1 VAPTAAAAQ
10 PTAPAAAAPRK
21 GGQINW
27 IETNGYYTLDPFV
40 TPWHSQPQ
48 YNVFDTI
55 LALKPDLTT
64 YVGDLVDDKWDVT
77 PDNLSITFHVRPN
90 LKFQD
95 GTAID
100 AAALKWNLDHWADPK
115 VAAPNGS
122 WMADNVKEIDAT
134 DAATLTIVLK
144 QPYAPLTYQ
153 LSQLEIVSPTAY
165 QALGPDK
172 FAQAPVGSGPW
183 KVKQITPDNSI
194 VYERYDGYTAWP
206 SYFQNRGA
214 AYPDTFQIKYL
225 GDEQVEYASLETGE
239 SNILPI
245 LPGQFLDQA
254 KANPNIAIEKGQ
266 ENGGVYLGFNTQ
278 YPPFDNPKVRTA
290 ISLAI
295 NRDDLIQAGYSG
307 AAVPVYTNLAQSEM
321 GWSEEAEAYGKA
333 ASDDP
338 AKAKQMLA
346 DLGYTAGSDGT
357 LVGKD
362 GKKLEFTLTI
372 RTEDEYKRVAE
383 AIQGQ
388 LQDIGVKVNIDVKQP
403 QDIKDMTI
411 KGTHQMILWTYGLVD
426 PSILGYLFYSS
437 NIGSTNRTRYSSP
450 DLDKLLQAADGA
462 LDWNVRKQDINTVL
476 KYLVDQR
483 PNVPLYSR
491 LTYVAYRKDQIAGLM
506 VDPLGGVYFGDA
518 YVLK

>member
-1 VAPTAAAAQ
+1 
-10 PTAPAAAAPRK
+10 
-21 GGQINW
+21 
-27 IETNGYYTLDPFV
+27 
-40 TPWHSQPQ
+40 
-48 YNVFDTI
+48 
-55 LALKPDLTT
+55 
-64 YVGDLVDDKWDVT
+64 
-77 PDNLSITFHVRPN
+77 
-90 LKFQD
+90 
-95 GTAID
+95 
-100 AAALKWNLDHWADPK
+100 
-115 VAAPNGS
+115 
-122 WMADNVKEIDAT
+122 
-134 DAATLTIVLK
+134 
-144 QPYAPLTYQ
+144 
-153 LSQLEIVSPTAY
+153 
-165 QALGPDK
+165 
-172 FAQAPVGSGPW
+172 
-183 KVKQITPDNSI
+183 
-194 VYERYDGYTAWP
+194 
-206 SYFQNRGA
+206 
-214 AYPDTFQIKYL
+214 
-225 GDEQVEYASLETGE
+225 
-239 SNILPI
+239 
-245 LPGQFLDQA
+245 
-254 KANPNIAIEKGQ
+254 
-266 ENGGVYLGFNTQ
+266 
-278 YPPFDNPKVRTA
+278 VRTA